1 LNEAAIAGS
10 MVARCSGEAFFSTLN
25 ALFAKQNS
33 WAFSTDYRSAIKT
46 VVGALGITPNDV
58 DACLASTDLRSGILS
73 IRSDAA
79 ATHGVNATPTFV
91 INGQK
96 VVGALTFAQF
106 SAIIDGL

>member
-1 LNEAAIAGS
+1 MNEAAIAGS
-10 MVARCSGEAFFSTLN
+10 MVARCSGEAFFSTLD

-46 VVGALGITPNDV
+46 VVATLGLTPNDV
-58 DACLASTDLRSGILS
+58 DACRRPPIC
-73 IRSDAA
+73 AA
-79 ATHGVNATPTFV
+79 ASLDPVRRRGRARRQRPPTFV

-106 SAIIDGL
+106 SAIIDGI